1 MTFGTLSR
9 RSRLTKLPPVDIFI
23 FSCESA
29 ARLALWLFSAIGA
42 LVGFVVYAVLYY
54 AQHRRPGFR
63 HWQAIERGPAAA
75 VGAALALLIVALVY
89 FTSLAGFYR
98 LAVRQDS
105 LELKYILPERN
116 VVVAKSDIVRLTRV
130 SAYESRWYLRLETR
144 SGHILESAPGREYQ
158 VFIAWSELNSMGIGR
173 SPTPLPQKQTAN
185 QESPLPAPARLPH

>member
-1 MTFGTLSR
+1 
-9 RSRLTKLPPVDIFI
+9 VDSFL

-42 LVGFVVYAVLYY
+42 LFGFVVYAVLYY
-54 AQHRRPGFR
+54 AQHRRPGLR
-63 HWQAIERGPAAA
+63 QLRAIKRGTAAA
-75 VGAALALLIVALVY
+75 VGGTAALLIVASVY

-105 LELKYILPERN
+105 IELKYILPESN

-130 SAYESRWYLRLETR
+130 PAYKSRWHLRLETR
-144 SGHILESAPGREYQ
+144 SGQIMDSAPAREYQ

-173 SPTPLPQKQTAN
+173 SPAIAIPPPPKQTASH
-185 QESPLPAPARLPH
+185 ERRLPPPSRTKE